1 LDSAVAE
8 TSASSDLSRRLAE
21 LINATG
27 VKPLRIERL
36 LRGRATAVRRTT
48 IYNWING
55 SSLPLSV
62 ESLLAV
68 VHACA
73 EHTEIKV
80 NRAAL
85 RSDREWAA
93 LLADAK
99 QERDSQAGRSVQARQ
114 RGPREPGPDEP
125 RASESGPPPTWEAL
139 HPVEASDRLTRLD
152 DKDPDRAVA
161 ELYTMKPDIA
171 QALLK
176 RMDHERALSLLA
188 RVQPAWLADCATEDR
203 WFREQLPQ
211 MPSDRGVEAFQAMA
225 WRSPQDAG
233 WALSEME
240 LDQALHFLGTIRG
253 DHLSRVLGRMRRENV
268 DRLLDGMTPDGTT
281 AALVAHADWGAYILL
296 LGADQPTGKQR
307 SNTIIDRIGPDGVTA
322 VLEAASASY
331 LARLV
336 RHLDQ
341 DGAETW
347 IGRMNADKATRVLE
361 QIDPRH
367 IAARTRDLGS
377 DRAAWWLARMGVP
390 HAVRVLELLEPQD
403 AAAAIGNLERELAI
417 LCLDRIEAAT
427 AARVLAAT
435 ATLRGPEQ
443 AAELARGMERGP
455 AGAALAAMEPEQC
468 VPLLGQAGPDLVD
481 VLFGTQVRSMPG
493 EKVAQIAK
501 AVCSTPRDTAG
512 LLARN
517 PPEIAARIADALP
530 VPDAAEA
537 LASIDVPQARQI
549 LWSLPRTE
557 IPGAKRRVSYPDRPI
572 DRYTGK
578 QIDILRAIGQF
589 DEAAASRLTELLGLA
604 PKATEPPWESWY
616 VDE

>member
-1 LDSAVAE
+1 VAE

-73 EHTEIKV
+73 DNAQVKV
-80 NRAAL
+80 SPAAL
-85 RSDREWAA
+85 RSDREWTA

-99 QERDSQAGRSVQARQ
+99 QERDSQAGRSAQARQ

-171 QALLK
+171 QATLA
-176 RMDHERALSLLA
+176 RMEHERALSLLA
-188 RVQPAWLADCATEDR
+188 RVQPAWLADCAAR
-203 WFREQLPQ
+203 HYWFREQLPQ
-211 MPSDRGVEAFQAMA
+211 LPADRGIEAFQSLA
-225 WRSPQDAG
+225 WDSPEAAG
-233 WALSEME
+233 WALTDME
-240 LDQALHFLGTIRG
+240 LDQALHFLGAIRRN
-253 DHLSRVLGRMRRENV
+253 DLSGVFRQMIPEDV
-268 DRLLDGMTPDGTT
+268 DRLLDRMTPDCTT
-281 AALVAHADWGAYILL
+281 AALVAHADWAAYLL
-296 LGADQPTGKQR
+296 LVGPDEPANNQR
-307 SNTIIDRIGPDGVTA
+307 SDMLIDRIGPDGVTA
-322 VLEAASASY
+322 VLGAASASY
-331 LARLV
+331 LARLI

-347 IGRMNADKATRVLE
+347 IGRMNPDKATRVLE

-367 IAARTRDLGS
+367 IGVRTRDLGS

-435 ATLRGPEQ
+435 AKLRGPEQ

-468 VPLLGQAGPDLVD
+468 VPLLGQAGPNLVD

-493 EKVAQIAK
+493 EKVAQIVK
-501 AVCSTPRDTAG
+501 AVCSTPSDTAG

-557 IPGAKRRVSYPDRPI
+557 IPSAKRRVSYPDRPI
-572 DRYTGK
+572 DRYSGK
-578 QIDILRAIGQF
+578 QIDILKAIGQIE
-589 DEAAASRLTELLGLA
+589 EATASRLTELLGLA
-604 PKATEPPWESWY
+604 PKATKPPWESWY
-616 VDE
+616 VNE